1 MQGGVS
7 TKSILDH
14 SLSSGEQYRTLS
26 PCDSGALAPLPLRAC
41 SGVSACTRWSW
52 GKAVA
57 PAAGSLTAPH
67 TPLRRVRH
75 DHLPHRTTALTGVQ
89 LEAVARVVGVTRA
102 VPKQVAVLQ
111 GHTCAAIECMW
122 LAPAYASISRDV
134 QGHNSAREGAR
145 NARFL
150 SNSVSHMGHPFAQA
164 AAAMCRAVTCS
175 TCGKMTWAGC
185 GMHIEAVRVP
195 SWPLGP
201 AWAVLHTRTDAAT
214 PLVGASPVHS

>member
-14 SLSSGEQYRTLS
+14 SLSSGKQHRTLS

-41 SGVSACTRWSW
+41 SGVSATTRWSW
-52 GKAVA
+52 GEAVA

-67 TPLRRVRH
+67 TPLRRVRD
-75 DHLPHRTTALTGVQ
+75 DHLPHCTTGLTEVQ
-89 LEAVARVVGVTRA
+89 LEAAARVVGVTRA

-111 GHTCAAIECMW
+111 AHTCAAIECVW

-145 NARFL
+145 DARFL
-150 SNSVSHMGHPFAQA
+150 SNSVSHMGQSLRTSSSSDVSSSDMQHMWQDDVGGLRHAHRGCACAFVASRPSLG
-164 AAAMCRAVTCS
+164 CS
-175 TCGKMTWAGC
+175 
-185 GMHIEAVRVP
+185 
-195 SWPLGP
+195 S
-201 AWAVLHTRTDAAT
+201 HTN
-214 PLVGASPVHS
+214 